1 MFHGCGLTKKGLCTE
16 IANSRVVTKIIIAVN
31 HTQTCC
37 LIHRLNMSY
46 IMHWLHVIRIPQHF
60 KSDLA
65 PYMLLYSKVCI
76 ICR

>member
-46 IMHWLHVIRIPQHF
+46 IMH
-60 KSDLA
+60 
-65 PYMLLYSKVCI
+65 
-76 ICR
+76 